1 MAAKKIL
8 ITGANGQLG
17 REFQGLKTEYPQ
29 FEFLFADR
37 NQLPIEQQANVA
49 EYFKLEK
56 PFACVNCAAYTAVD
70 KAESEFEKA
79 IIVNARAVGDL
90 ATSSFANNCHFIHV
104 STDYV
109 FDGNSSV
116 PYKETDA
123 VNPVNKYGYSK
134 MMGESLALVHNPH
147 SIVIRTSWVYSEYGN
162 NFVKTM
168 IRLMKERESLNVV
181 SDQVGSPTYAA
192 DLAHAIMKIIANI
205 EKNDSNKNGIYHY
218 SNEGSIS
225 WYEFAVAIKELT
237 NSSCKVNAIPTSQYP
252 TPAKRPHYSMLD
264 KSKIKSTFNIEIPG
278 WKESLARCI
287 DRLQK

>member
-8 ITGANGQLG
+8 VTGANGQLG
-17 REFQGLKTEYPQ
+17 REFQRLKTEYPQ

-109 FDGNSSV
+109 FD
-116 PYKETDA
+116 
-123 VNPVNKYGYSK
+123 
-134 MMGESLALVHNPH
+134 
-147 SIVIRTSWVYSEYGN
+147 
-162 NFVKTM
+162 
-168 IRLMKERESLNVV
+168 
-181 SDQVGSPTYAA
+181 
-192 DLAHAIMKIIANI
+192 
-205 EKNDSNKNGIYHY
+205 
-218 SNEGSIS
+218 
-225 WYEFAVAIKELT
+225 
-237 NSSCKVNAIPTSQYP
+237 
-252 TPAKRPHYSMLD
+252 
-264 KSKIKSTFNIEIPG
+264 
-278 WKESLARCI
+278 
-287 DRLQK
+287 